1 MSVNVKFSD
10 REAEG
15 VIAEGTY
22 VWDAAKRL
30 GVRLPA
36 ECAGKGQCDT
46 CAVVIE
52 EGMSVLSSLTDAER
66 EHLSPERLAAGER
79 LACQTRIERGG
90 DLRLRLAPVTERE
103 ATSEESLRDI
113 GREFREMPL
122 DQKLRTLVEFEV
134 VTAYQTLKTIADVPS
149 LIGGKVLDLM
159 AGRGRSLDRRDRRER
174 RPAEHKSSEIVVVS
188 DHHTPTQT

>member
-1 MSVNVKFSD
+1 MSVNVRFSD

-22 VWDAAKRL
+22 VWDAAKRM

-46 CAVVIE
+46 CAVIIE

-90 DLRLRLAPVTERE
+90 DLVLRLAPVTERE

-113 GREFREMPL
+113 GREFRELPL

-134 VTAYQTLKTIADVPS
+134 VTAYQTLKAIADVPS
-149 LIGGKVLDLM
+149 LIGSKVLDLM
-159 AGRGRSLDRRDRRER
+159 AGRGRSLDRRDRREH

-188 DHHTPTQT
+188 DHTPSQT

>member
-1 MSVNVKFSD
+1 MSVNVRFSD

-22 VWDAAKRL
+22 VWDAAKRM

-46 CAVVIE
+46 CAVIIE
-52 EGMSVLSSLTDAER
+52 DGMSVLSSLTDAER

-90 DLRLRLAPVTERE
+90 DLVLRLAPVTERE

-113 GREFREMPL
+113 GHDFRELPL
-122 DQKLRTLVEFEV
+122 NQKLRTLIEFEAI
-134 VTAYQTLKTIADVPS
+134 TAYQTLKTIADVPS

-159 AGRGRSLDRRDRRER
+159 AGYGRSLDRRERREH
-174 RPAEHKSSEIVVVS
+174 RPAEHKTSEVIVVS
-188 DHHTPTQT
+188 DRTSNQT

>member
-1 MSVNVKFSD
+1 MSVNVRFSD

-22 VWDAAKRL
+22 VWDAAKRM

-46 CAVVIE
+46 CAVIIE
-52 EGMSVLSSLTDAER
+52 DGMSVLSSLTDAER

-113 GREFREMPL
+113 GHDFRELPL
-122 DQKLRTLVEFEV
+122 NQKLRTLIEFEA

-159 AGRGRSLDRRDRRER
+159 AGYGRSLDRRDRRQH
-174 RPAEHKSSEIVVVS
+174 RPAEHKTTEVIVVS
-188 DHHTPTQT
+188 DHTPNQT

>member
-1 MSVNVKFSD
+1 MSVNVRFSD
-10 REAEG
+10 READG

-22 VWDAAKRL
+22 VWDAAKRM

-46 CAVVIE
+46 CAVIIE
-52 EGMSVLSSLTDAER
+52 DGMSVLSSLTDAER

-113 GREFREMPL
+113 GHDFRELPL
-122 DQKLRTLVEFEV
+122 NQKLRTLIEFEA

-159 AGRGRSLDRRDRRER
+159 AGYGRSLDRRDRRQH
-174 RPAEHKSSEIVVVS
+174 RPAEHKSTEVIVVS
-188 DHHTPTQT
+188 DHTPNQT